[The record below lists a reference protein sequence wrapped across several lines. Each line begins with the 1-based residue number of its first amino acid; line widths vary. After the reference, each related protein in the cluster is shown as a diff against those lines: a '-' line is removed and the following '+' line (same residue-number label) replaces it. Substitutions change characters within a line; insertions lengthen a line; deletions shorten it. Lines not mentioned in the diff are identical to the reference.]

1 VICAR
6 HDHVVPARDGLLT
19 FALLGSSEKELLILE
34 HSYHEVLHDVE
45 QSLVEERICRFCI
58 RLPSRQPAPKR
69 SGVPMLG
76 TDR

>member
-6 HDHVVPARDGLLT
+6 HDHVVPARDGLLV
-19 FALLGSSEKELLILE
+19 FALLGSAEKELLILE

-58 RLPSRQPAPKR
+58 RLSSHQTAPKW
-69 SGVPMLG
+69 SGVPMTG
-76 TDR
+76 TDQ

>member
-19 FALLGSSEKELLILE
+19 FALLGSAEKELLLE

-58 RLPSRQPAPKR
+58 RLSSRQPAPKW
-69 SGVPMLG
+69 SGAPMTG